1 MEFLLDV
8 FKIYFKEYNLF
19 TTLCLFMLHSKIIQ
33 LYKYI
38 YICIYTYTHTHILF
52 IFFFI
57 MVYHRILNI
66 VTWAIGLLGGTSGKE
81 PTCQW
86 RRHKTCRFDPWVRK
100 VPGGGHGNP
109 LQYSCLENLMNRGV
123 WQVAVHSIA
132 KSWTRL
138 KRQHTPEL

>member
-66 VTWAIGLLGGTSGKE
+66 VT
-81 PTCQW
+81 
-86 RRHKTCRFDPWVRK
+86 
-100 VPGGGHGNP
+100 
-109 LQYSCLENLMNRGV
+109 
-123 WQVAVHSIA
+123 
-132 KSWTRL
+132 
-138 KRQHTPEL
+138 